1 MHCGKTYWSIQI
13 DTRTLQEKTPKE
25 EYTPLRKKLQLDLKT
40 ALNNKTAYAT
50 EKAAIQALG
59 KLSDDLQGVS
69 YIAETTP
76 IHGIF

>member
-13 DTRTLQEKTPKE
+13 DTFNLQEKTPKG
-25 EYTPLRKKLQLDLKT
+25 EYTPLRRKLQLDLKT
-40 ALNNKTAYAT
+40 ALNNKTAYPT

-59 KLSDDLQGVS
+59 KLPEDLKSVT

>member
-13 DTRTLQEKTPKE
+13 DTNSLKEKTPKDE
-25 EYTPLRKKLQLDLKT
+25 FTPLRRKLQLDLKT

-50 EKAAIQALG
+50 EEAAIQALG
-59 KLSDDLQGVS
+59 KVSEDLRSVS

-76 IHGIF
+76 LYGII

>member
-1 MHCGKTYWSIQI
+1 MHLGKTYWSIEI
-13 DTRTLQEKTPKE
+13 DTRTFREKTPKGE
-25 EYTPLRKKLQLDLKT
+25 FTPLRRKLQLDLKT

-59 KLSDDLQGVS
+59 KLPEDLKSVS